1 MEQEPQ
7 TMSEYKTQR
16 EKDWNAYRD
25 IHGILDP
32 GYLTRT
38 DYMDKYDSD
47 HATLIASITLRQN
60 SQNEHSQNKQ
70 SENKQ
75 SENKSENQNDDVDVR
90 DSDHKKN
97 KHNRRRRN
105 KRSKDKQNDNHNN
118 ESPNHEES
126 VNTKKPSQR
135 SAEKR
140 DKDDGEKAKSGENEK
155 SENDEKSKKNAE
167 AETSKSQD
175 KQASKAAK
183 AESSNAKKN
192 VASSESEELS
202 AQSSTML
209 DNDQAEVSKKSLSAI
224 INNNKK
230 QNKHSK
236 HDESDLSNLDK
247 QLNDKSESSRSYLR
261 AFPTEVKDYAIKKVG
276 EMVRSK
282 GFTGNLELIN
292 KLSKNQTNLLAIYIM
307 SQMDDEYFNNCSNRT
322 DISDQLIEAARAVR
336 SVKKSQETAKKP
348 PMARD
353 AKRAKEYSRDTYY
366 LVEEILRLL
375 ALQFGTTKMKFQA
388 GETDVAEGSISE
400 MNKINFNQDF
410 VKSMMV
416 ALQQQTQA
424 DLEKARLRK
433 GSNSIS
439 ATSGYDELI

>member
-1 MEQEPQ
+1 MGQEPQ
-7 TMSEYKTQR
+7 TMQEYKTQR

-70 SENKQ
+70 SENK
-75 SENKSENQNDDVDVR
+75 SENQHDDVDMR

-105 KRSKDKQNDNHNN
+105 KRSKDKQNDNHNT
-118 ESPNHEES
+118 ESPNHAES
-126 VNTKKPSQR
+126 VNTKKPLQK

-140 DKDDGEKAKSGENEK
+140 DKDDGEKAKSGKNEK
-155 SENDEKSKKNAE
+155 SENNEKSKKNAE

-175 KQASKAAK
+175 KQASKATK
-183 AESSNAKKN
+183 TESSNAKKN

-224 INNNKK
+224 IHNNKK

-247 QLNDKSESSRSYLR
+247 ITSNKSDKSESGNSYLR
-261 AFPTEVKDYAIKKVG
+261 EFPTEVRDYAIKKVG
-276 EMVRSK
+276 ELVRSQ
-282 GFTGNLELIN
+282 GFTGDKKLIN
-292 KLSKNQTNLLAIYIM
+292 KLSRSKKNLVVIYIM

-336 SVKKSQETAKKP
+336 SVKKSQEVAKKP

-400 MNKINFNQDF
+400 MNKINFNMDF

-416 ALQQQTQA
+416 ALQRQTQA

>member
-1 MEQEPQ
+1 MGQEPQ
-7 TMSEYKTQR
+7 TMQEYKTQR
-16 EKDWNAYRD
+16 EKDWNAYKD

-38 DYMDKYDSD
+38 DYMDKYDRD
-47 HATLIASITLRQN
+47 HQAVIASIKLRQN
-60 SQNEHSQNKQ
+60 SQNENNQNKQ
-70 SENKQ
+70 SETR
-75 SENKSENQNDDVDVR
+75 SENQHADVDTR
-90 DSDHKKN
+90 DSDYKKN

-105 KRSKDKQNDNHNN
+105 KRGKDKQNDNHSN

-126 VNTKKPSQR
+126 VNTKKNSQK

-140 DKDDGEKAKSGENEK
+140 DKKDDEKAKSGKNKK
-155 SENDEKSKKNAE
+155 SENSKKSKENAE
-167 AETSKSQD
+167 AENSKAKD
-175 KQASKAAK
+175 KQTSKAAK
-183 AESSNAKKN
+183 AEANNAKQN
-192 VASSESEELS
+192 VAFSESEELS

-224 INNNKK
+224 IHNNKK
-230 QNKHSK
+230 QNKHSE

-247 QLNDKSESSRSYLR
+247 ITNNKSDRSESGKSYLR

-276 EMVRSK
+276 EMVRSD
-282 GFTGNLELIN
+282 GFTGDKKLIN

-336 SVKKSQETAKKP
+336 SFKKSQETAKKP

-388 GETDVAEGSISE
+388 GETDVAAGSISE

-433 GSNSIS
+433 GSNAIS

>member
-1 MEQEPQ
+1 MGQEPQ
-7 TMSEYKTQR
+7 TMQEYKTQR

-47 HATLIASITLRQN
+47 HATLIASIKLRQN
-60 SQNEHSQNKQ
+60 SQNKQ
-70 SENKQ
+70 SETR
-75 SENKSENQNDDVDVR
+75 SENQHDDVDTR
-90 DSDHKKN
+90 DSDHNKN
-97 KHNRRRRN
+97 KRNRRRRN
-105 KRSKDKQNDNHNN
+105 KRDKNKQNDNHNN
-118 ESPNHEES
+118 DSSNHAES
-126 VNTKKPSQR
+126 VNTKKPLQK

-140 DKDDGEKAKSGENEK
+140 DKADDEQAKSGKNKKPEN
-155 SENDEKSKKNAE
+155 SEKSKENAGTE
-167 AETSKSQD
+167 SKD
-175 KQASKAAK
+175 KQTSKAAVK
-183 AESSNAKKN
+183 AESNNAKEN

-202 AQSSTML
+202 VQSSTML

-224 INNNKK
+224 IHNNKK

-236 HDESDLSNLDK
+236 RDKSDLSNLDK

-276 EMVRSK
+276 EMVRSD
-282 GFTGNLELIN
+282 GFTGDKKLIN

-336 SVKKSQETAKKP
+336 SFKKSQEVAKKP

-388 GETDVAEGSISE
+388 GETDVAAGSISE
-400 MNKINFNQDF
+400 MNKINFNKDF

-433 GSNSIS
+433 GSNAIS